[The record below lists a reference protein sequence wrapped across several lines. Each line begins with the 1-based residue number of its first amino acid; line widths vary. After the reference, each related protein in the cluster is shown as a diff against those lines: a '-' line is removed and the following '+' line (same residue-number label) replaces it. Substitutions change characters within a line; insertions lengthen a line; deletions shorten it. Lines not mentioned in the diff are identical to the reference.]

1 MKYPKR
7 KLDFVKDK
15 KYPDQLF
22 TKQTFYFLFL
32 GAIIFLVQYYLPTVN
47 NFIVDIIFRSGVIT
61 LLYCGIIYYFGW
73 MPMVNNFIGKKFNKE
88 I

>member
-1 MKYPKR
+1 M
-7 KLDFVKDK
+7 
-15 KYPDQLF
+15 
-22 TKQTFYFLFL
+22 
-32 GAIIFLVQYYLPTVN
+32 QYYLPTVN